1 MVVEAAATP
10 GEPQENGTPS
20 QDKTRV
26 PEPTGKTQSDKEAA
40 EKVTRSFARI
50 VTGFERGMQ
59 DSEYLVLVPPTYIQD
74 LFFVLTTYLRSLWR
88 QGLVVDKSFL
98 DLSEKLF
105 AAFLGDER
113 ESAGWSAISDASTHE
128 RLMPDKH
135 LSRYR
140 EQAWLHLYLLADR
153 SPAEAEGR
161 LPYLA
166 RLMRRCTQELAPP
179 TLLSDLPAD
188 TFATMWRNSFS
199 RDRSVPE
206 LEAVVS
212 DLLEYS
218 EWYSEETLRQELAL
232 SLGVAV
238 TVVERDAF
246 GLRSVPI
253 MLVKG
258 AWSADHLEV
267 YWRAFCRFCR
277 WPKWKPNARLEFHN
291 SNPTPRKGSATPLE
305 LFYSGN
311 VRSLKVWAKPDD
323 NTRPINK
330 EIRVASLPE
339 LCNKPTFD
347 EAILSGE
354 KRRP

>member
-1 MVVEAAATP
+1 
-10 GEPQENGTPS
+10 
-20 QDKTRV
+20 
-26 PEPTGKTQSDKEAA
+26 
-40 EKVTRSFARI
+40 
-50 VTGFERGMQ
+50 MQ
-59 DSEYLVLVPPTYIQD
+59 DSEYLVLVSPTYIQE

-98 DLSEKLF
+98 DLSERLF

-113 ESAGWSAISDASTHE
+113 EFAGWSAISDASTHK
-128 RLMPDKH
+128 RLMRDKH

-153 SPAEAEGR
+153 SRVEVERR

-166 RLMRRCTQELAPP
+166 RLMRRCTQESASP
-179 TLLSDLPAD
+179 TLLSDLSAD

-206 LEAVVS
+206 LEEVVN

-232 SLGVAV
+232 SLGATV
-238 TVVERDAF
+238 TIVERDAF

-258 AWSADHLEV
+258 AWSADHLDV

-277 WPKWKPNARLEFHN
+277 WPKWKINARLEVHN
-291 SNPTPRKGSATPLE
+291 SNPTQRKDSATPLE
-305 LFYSGN
+305 LFYRGN
-311 VRSLKVWAKPDD
+311 MQRLKVWAKPDD
-323 NTRPINK
+323 KTRPINK
-330 EIRVASLPE
+330 EIRVTSLPE
-339 LCNKPTFD
+339 LCNKPTLD

-354 KRRP
+354 ERRP